1 MPTNEEIEAMKY
13 EALAT
18 LITTQHEETK
28 RRQNAFEKFIDF
40 RFKGLETHNKNQ
52 NGSIT
57 RAINKIEALEK
68 ESQRRGLTCMKTVD
82 VLENEAKKVKQE
94 GKEAVKE
101 KKSKTLSKRQWVTL
115 FIVYAIMTLVSI
127 GGFVITLINQ
137 VS

>member
-1 MPTNEEIEAMKY
+1 MPTNEAIEAMKY
-13 EALAT
+13 GALAT
-18 LITTQHEETK
+18 LITTQHEETYI
-28 RRQNAFEKFIDF
+28 RQTAFEKFIDL

-115 FIVYAIMTLVSI
+115 FIAYAIMTLVSI